1 MCNFISYSL
10 LCDNDKILI
19 CVSSQLIFFCPQEN
33 VKKQFDERQE
43 QVKEMMN
50 AMKARFAE
58 TLKDKEEIF
67 NRRVQKAEK
76 AKDRGE

>member
-1 MCNFISYSL
+1 M
-10 LCDNDKILI
+10 
-19 CVSSQLIFFCPQEN
+19 SSQLIFFCSQEN